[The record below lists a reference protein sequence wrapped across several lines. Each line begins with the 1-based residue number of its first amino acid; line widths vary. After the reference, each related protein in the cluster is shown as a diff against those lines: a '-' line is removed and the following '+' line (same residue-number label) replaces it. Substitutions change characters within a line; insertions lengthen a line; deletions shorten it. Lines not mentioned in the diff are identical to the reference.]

1 MNEELQRAKALLA
14 RHGYAVI
21 PREQIKSIGAFHSTP
36 DRKLM
41 AQAEFEVLKHTRY
54 AIFRTMAEELSRHD
68 WVRIDARREP
78 ERPGVTTYIATLQL
92 IPHKWDAD
100 PFLEMIRRTE

>member
-1 MNEELQRAKALLA
+1 MN
-14 RHGYAVI
+14 
-21 PREQIKSIGAFHSTP
+21 
-36 DRKLM
+36 
-41 AQAEFEVLKHTRY
+41 
-54 AIFRTMAEELSRHD
+54 EELSRHD